1 MRSLR
6 RHLVGEGVFSC
17 SQLSWFQLFSYQ
29 ASISQLAPSSRHHR
43 LLLIRQVRR
52 FLEGCGWGDR
62 GLERAI
68 RRPPLPPHHPGPGLS
83 LQDQLLLIS
92 AAPSRRI
99 RLQVSVRLAT
109 GARPGELLTCDLGS
123 VHQGQLQLRGK
134 TGERWVP
141 LPPTLRQELEGAA
154 APLFRSR
161 QGRLSRRRLGE
172 LLDDCCQ
179 WAALPKISPHQL
191 RHAAC
196 ARWLRCGVPLLL
208 VSKLLGRA
216 RPSTAL
222 DHYASVISQDLEQ
235 GLSLDPLTA
244 GLGAISGAA
253 AANQERL
260 GVPTALIGSSL
271 TPHHE

>member
-109 GARPGELLTCDLGS
+109 GARPGELL
-123 VHQGQLQLRGK
+123 
-134 TGERWVP
+134 
-141 LPPTLRQELEGAA
+141 
-154 APLFRSR
+154 
-161 QGRLSRRRLGE
+161 
-172 LLDDCCQ
+172 DDCCQ